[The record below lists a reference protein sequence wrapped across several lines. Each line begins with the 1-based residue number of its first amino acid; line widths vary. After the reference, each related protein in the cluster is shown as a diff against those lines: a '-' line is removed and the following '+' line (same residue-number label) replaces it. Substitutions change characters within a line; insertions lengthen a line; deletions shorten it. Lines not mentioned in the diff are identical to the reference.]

1 MPVATLRQLLEA
13 GVHFGHQ
20 TSRWNPKMRQYIFT
34 ARNGIHIIDLAQT
47 QTLLDEACD
56 FARDLVGGGEK
67 ILFVGTKKQAQD
79 TIQEACER
87 SGQFYVTHRWMG
99 GMLTN
104 FQVIQRQLRRLQ
116 ELRAIR
122 DRGDFE
128 RMTKKEANVLED
140 ELDRLERNF
149 GGMVQMKRLPGA
161 LFVVDCRKE
170 RLAVGEANKLGIPV
184 IAIVDSNCDPD
195 LIQKVIP
202 GNDDAIRAVRLITNL
217 VTDAIVEGQQLLG
230 EREMREREEAA
241 AREAR
246 EAEEAERA
254 AAEAAAAAAAQR
266 EEQSENVSEEQA
278 DQPALAASS
287 AEEA

>member
-20 TSRWNPKMRQYIFT
+20 TSRWNPKMRPYIFT
-34 ARNGIHIIDLAQT
+34 ARNGIHIIDLQQT
-47 QTLLDEACD
+47 QTMLDDACN
-56 FARDLVGGGEK
+56 FVRDLVGGGEK

-79 TIQEACER
+79 TIKESCDR
-87 SGQFYVTHRWMG
+87 SGQYYVTHRWMG

-104 FQVIQRQLRRLQ
+104 FSVIQRQLRRLQ
-116 ELRAIR
+116 ELRAVR

-149 GGMVQMKRLPGA
+149 GGMVNMRRLPGA

-184 IAIVDSNCDPD
+184 IAITDSNCDPD
-195 LIQKVIP
+195 LIQHVIP

-217 VTDAIVEGQQLLG
+217 LTDAIVEGQQLLG
-230 EREMREREEAA
+230 ERELREREEQ
-241 AREAR
+241 
-246 EAEEAERA
+246 A
-254 AAEAAAAAAAQR
+254 AAEARAEAEAAEKARAEAEAAAQAA
-266 EEQSENVSEEQA
+266 NASEEPA
-278 DQPALAASS
+278 PEPVSALAS
-287 AEEA
+287 EEA

>member
-20 TSRWNPKMRQYIFT
+20 TSRWNPKMRPYIFT
-34 ARNGIHIIDLAQT
+34 ARNGIHIIDLQQT
-47 QTLLDEACD
+47 QSLLEDACD
-56 FARDLVGGGEK
+56 WVRDLVAGGEK
-67 ILFVGTKKQAQD
+67 VLFVGTKKQAQD
-79 TIQEACER
+79 TIVECCQR

-116 ELRAIR
+116 ELRQVR

-140 ELDRLERNF
+140 ELERLERNF
-149 GGMVQMKRLPGA
+149 GGMVNMRRLPGA

-184 IAIVDSNCDPD
+184 IAITDSNCDPD
-195 LIQKVIP
+195 LIQHVIP

-230 EREMREREEAA
+230 ERELREREAQAA
-241 AREAR
+241 AEAR
-246 EAEEAERA
+246 EEEEAERA
-254 AAEAAAAAAAQR
+254 RAEAEAAAAAIR
-266 EEQSENVSEEQA
+266 DEESDVTEEAPDEAVLASEER
-278 DQPALAASS
+278 
-287 AEEA
+287 